1 MLHYFISNY
10 AEILH
15 KLNYVVF
22 FVLGFF
28 WGGGLI
34 KKITHN

>member
-15 KLNYVVF
+15 KLNYVFFLFWVF
-22 FVLGFF
+22 FWVFLV
-28 WGGGLI
+28 
-34 KKITHN
+34 